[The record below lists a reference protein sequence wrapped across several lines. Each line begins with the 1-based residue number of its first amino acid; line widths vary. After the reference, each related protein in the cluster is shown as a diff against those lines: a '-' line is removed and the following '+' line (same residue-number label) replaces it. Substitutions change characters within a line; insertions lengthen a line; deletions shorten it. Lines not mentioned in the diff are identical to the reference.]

1 MPASLFVDPTLL
13 TMSTTHKFPSQLAG
27 EGELGTVHGAL
38 VSDQGT
44 AAARLIAGKGKL
56 ISLCF
61 GSGSGKIYTFF
72 CLLSASHNLKLIY
85 KKMRFSMH

>member
-44 AAARLIAGKGKL
+44 AAARFIAGKGKL
-56 ISLCF
+56 LSSLAKTRVAF
-61 GSGSGKIYTFF
+61 NPVQGRSK
-72 CLLSASHNLKLIY
+72 
-85 KKMRFSMH
+85 